1 MYAAVLQ
8 SMNCISAAVI
18 VYCVP
23 GKALGAIV
31 CVLIANVAMQ
41 ERWRQT
47 SLNKAVNDFNTCFL
61 DSLIADNKSQL
72 TMKARQAVAQPTAV
86 W

>member
-1 MYAAVLQ
+1 MR
-8 SMNCISAAVI
+8 
-18 VYCVP
+18 
-23 GKALGAIV
+23 KALALLTTHI
-31 CVLIANVAMQ
+31 AMQ

-61 DSLIADNKSQL
+61 NSLLADNKAQL